1 MPTARRAARV
11 EITELVDFGNFR
23 ASTMHALVWQWT
35 DRVSGVSLS
44 PLGWPRGQR
53 AEHGVQARR
62 AALPCPS

>member
-1 MPTARRAARV
+1 MTLASRLDARKEVSGRSCIAKCMPTARRAARV

-44 PLGWPRGQR
+44 PLG
-53 AEHGVQARR
+53 
-62 AALPCPS
+62 